1 MSVSWRRR
9 HRLPAPERR
18 SGNAR
23 SPPSLC
29 VVRASGRICPDRPR
43 PQRERCPPPRGEAR
57 APCPLGAEA
66 RRGHV
71 ALSGCRARRCFLQSV
86 ERAFDLL
93 QALRGDSRIVRR
105 RLDVG
110 VPEDAL
116 QDPYILA
123 IRRGDG
129 SRIRGEENAATGGLV
144 RPQLPSPPH
153 SRTLRTAS
161 LVMGVSGRR
170 PGNRHA
176 FGGRSLTQY
185 FRSAASICGL
195 QQERTGPWRPCPDG
209 CAEPSARCRCRGTW
223 S

>member
-110 VPEDAL
+110 VSEDAL

-123 IRRGDG
+123 QSSRRWVANPWRRECSDRWLGQAPIALTTAFEDLAYGILGDG
-129 SRIRGEENAATGGLV
+129 CLG
-144 RPQLPSPPH
+144 PP
-153 SRTLRTAS
+153 A
-161 LVMGVSGRR
+161 GKQACFRR
-170 PGNRHA
+170 PLFDPIFPQRREHLRASTGTN
-176 FGGRSLTQY
+176 RSL
-185 FRSAASICGL
+185 APL
-195 QQERTGPWRPCPDG
+195 P
-209 CAEPSARCRCRGTW
+209 
-223 S
+223 